1 MFYCIIRAD
10 KKLKIISMEEGND
23 FWNMAAIK
31 KDIAPETP
39 EKTFKETARTYDD
52 KANEYA
58 EASRRELRE
67 LTLKPSLTGYLGDL
81 SGKRVL
87 DLGCGAG
94 NSSRLAVDCGA
105 QEVVGI
111 DISEKEIAMA
121 EISDIGKPI
130 EYLVRNATGD
140 LSDLGKFDLVMAI
153 LSAHYCAD
161 KATLEKYFSN
171 VKKALKREGEFL
183 AVVIPITDYDGYG
196 VKISSPTGKEGEV
209 LKISVSDFQGNK
221 FLDFEDIYWSK
232 ETYQEL
238 LEKTGFS
245 VEWLSCTVSQA
256 GLEKYGEAFWKQFS
270 EKPIYSIFRAK
281 IKEADMA

>member
-1 MFYCIIRAD
+1 MTG
-10 KKLKIISMEEGND
+10 M
-23 FWNMAAIK
+23 K
-31 KDIAPETP
+31 KDVVVNPSE
-39 EKTFKETARTYDD
+39 EMFDKTAETYDS
-52 KANEYA
+52 KAKKYS
-58 EASRRELRE
+58 EASRRELRKQ
-67 LTLKPSLTGYLGDL
+67 TLEPSLVGHLGDL

-111 DISEKEIAMA
+111 DISKEEIAMA
-121 EISDIGKPI
+121 EISDAGKPI

-171 VKKALKREGEFL
+171 VKKALKPEGEFL

-196 VKISSPTGKEGEV
+196 VKIVSPSGKEGEA

-245 VEWLSCTVSQA
+245 VEWLPCTVSQE
-256 GLEKYGEAFWKQFS
+256 GLERYGKDFWKQFS

-281 IKEADMA
+281 IKEADIA

>member
-1 MFYCIIRAD
+1 MG
-10 KKLKIISMEEGND
+10 ENNG
-23 FWNMAAIK
+23 FWEMTGAK
-31 KDIAPETP
+31 KDSATDPS
-39 EKTFKETARTYDD
+39 EKMFEDTAKTYDD
-52 KANEYA
+52 KAKEYD
-58 EASRRELRE
+58 EASRRELRKQ
-67 LTLKPSLTGYLGDL
+67 TLEPSLVEYLGDL
-81 SGKRVL
+81 SEKRVL

-111 DISEKEIAMA
+111 DISEEEIAMA
-121 EISDIGKPI
+121 QKTDVGKPI

-140 LSDLGKFDLVMAI
+140 LSDLGRFDLVMAI
-153 LSAHYCAD
+153 LSVHYCAD

-171 VKKALKREGEFL
+171 VKKVLKPEGEFL

-245 VEWLSCTVSQA
+245 VEWLPCTVSQE
-256 GLEKYGEAFWKQFS
+256 GLEKYGKDFWKQFS
-270 EKPIYSIFRAK
+270 EKPIYSILRAK
-281 IKEADMA
+281 IKEADIS